1 MISVMDGEPGL
12 RERKKRET
20 RQRIS
25 DTATILFL
33 TRGFD
38 SVTVADIAAAAD
50 VSRVTVFNY
59 FPRKEDMFFDRHD
72 EAVALFTGAVHDR
85 LPGESIP
92 AALRRTLLGL
102 AGRRHPLS
110 GLRDGVESFVR
121 TVQQSPTLQAASRE
135 NREALERDL
144 AEAIARETAAEP
156 ADPLPT
162 LVAAAVLAAHHTAY
176 RYATE
181 GVLAGESADALHPR
195 YRDLINAG
203 FDLLAHGVGDYGT
216 STVDPAT

>member
-1 MISVMDGEPGL
+1 MDGALGL

-59 FPRKEDMFFDRHD
+59 FRRKEDMFFDRHD
-72 EAVALFTGAVHDR
+72 EAVAVFTGAVRDR
-85 LPGESIP
+85 QPGESIP
-92 AALRRTLLGL
+92 AALRRTLLDL
-102 AGRRHPLS
+102 ADRRHPLS
-110 GLRDGVESFVR
+110 GLRDGIEPFVR
-121 TVQQSPTLQAASRE
+121 TVQNSPTLHAASRE

-144 AEAIARETAAEP
+144 TEAIAQDTGAGP
-156 ADPLPT
+156 DDPLPT
-162 LVAAAVLAAHHTAY
+162 LVASAVLAAHFTGY

-181 GVLAGESADALHPR
+181 GVVAGQSADALHPH
-195 YRDLINAG
+195 YRDLVNTA
-203 FDLLAHGVGDYGT
+203 FDMLEHGVGDYGT
-216 STVDPAT
+216 STVDATT